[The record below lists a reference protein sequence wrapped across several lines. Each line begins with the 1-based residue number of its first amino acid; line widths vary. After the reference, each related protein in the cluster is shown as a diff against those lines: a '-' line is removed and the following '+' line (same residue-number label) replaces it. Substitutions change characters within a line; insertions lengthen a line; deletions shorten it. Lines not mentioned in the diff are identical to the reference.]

1 MKKIP
6 LAALLL
12 ALSFSVKAQEPSLI
26 NTLCCG
32 NSITSPKVNSL
43 KVALENKDTI
53 TALDLSMQEV
63 KLTSIPVEVAEL
75 KNLLCLDVSFNRIA
89 SIPAEIKQ
97 LTRLRCIDLSGNNYL
112 QTLPDWFNEMENLQ
126 VVRLVDMHLWKDTKK
141 EELKKKFPKLTLI
154 F

>member
-1 MKKIP
+1 MKKIIV
-6 LAALLL
+6 ALFFLTI
-12 ALSFSVKAQEPSLI
+12 SFSVTAQEPSVI

-63 KLTSIPVEVAEL
+63 KLTTIPVEVAGL

-89 SIPAEIKQ
+89 SIPPEIKQ
-97 LTRLRCIDLSGNNYL
+97 LSRLRCIDLSGNNYL

-126 VVRLVDMHLWKDTKK
+126 VVRLVDMHLWKDAKK
-141 EELKKKFPKLTLI
+141 EELKKKFPKLILV